1 MAVLAGIAGVM
12 VPGMQMPDEPKNRR
26 GDGNPVGED
35 DHVHGAWWDN
45 YGFCLGAPVLDW
57 RDGTGER
64 ELHDGGPERG
74 DDEPQRHRG
83 DAGRCREKVCRA
95 CGPWI
100 LVDKILQGALFISGA
115 GRMRGNPAR
124 GLFRCVY
131 GGWQSRMPWS
141 RGRLRD
147 RKIPGHTSRY
157 SGKIAYWMYQRCCT
171 TGIQKW

>member
-1 MAVLAGIAGVM
+1 MS
-12 VPGMQMPDEPKNRR
+12 PKTVVVTVTRS
-26 GDGNPVGED
+26 GKTIMFT
-35 DHVHGAWWDN
+35 VHGGTTMDSVSEH
-45 YGFCLGAPVLDW
+45 PVLDW